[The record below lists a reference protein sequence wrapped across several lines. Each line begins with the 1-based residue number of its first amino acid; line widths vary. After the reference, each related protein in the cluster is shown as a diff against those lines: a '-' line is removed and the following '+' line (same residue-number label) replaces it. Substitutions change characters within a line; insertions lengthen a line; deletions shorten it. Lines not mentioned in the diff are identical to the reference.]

1 MRLVPLTDLD
11 RVRVAS
17 LAREPAQRHERE
29 AEKGGDFAE
38 VHREQ
43 AGYYR
48 SLVQHIE
55 EAQEAPAGE

>member
-17 LAREPAQRHERE
+17 LARERAERHERE
-29 AEKGGDFAE
+29 ARKGGEFAE
-38 VHREQ
+38 AHREQ

-48 SLVQHIE
+48 SLVKHIE
-55 EAQEAPAGE
+55 EVPAAPARE